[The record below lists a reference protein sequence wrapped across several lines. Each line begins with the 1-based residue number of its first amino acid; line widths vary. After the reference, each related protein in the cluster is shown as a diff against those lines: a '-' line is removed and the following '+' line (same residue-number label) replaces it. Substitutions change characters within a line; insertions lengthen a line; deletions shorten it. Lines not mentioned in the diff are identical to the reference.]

1 MLRVTLFYSKGSFT
15 TDDPTPVLNSTMN
28 IGDVVAVNPITS
40 LEDTGATFY
49 AAGSVITGSDPTDP
63 DVDPDAEELSPSH
76 VLTSSGA
83 YWAIKKVKT
92 AMEQLSTDR
101 ASSGSVMGRLHR
113 INDQL
118 GLLRENLDQAVSRI
132 RDTNVAA
139 ESTRFARHHI
149 LMNTSTDMLKQANIV
164 PQHALR
170 LILGL

>member
-1 MLRVTLFYSKGSFT
+1 M
-15 TDDPTPVLNSTMN
+15 
-28 IGDVVAVNPITS
+28 AVNPITS
-40 LEDTGATFY
+40 GEDAAATLY
-49 AAGSVITGSDPTDP
+49 SAGSTITTDPTDY
-63 DVDPDAEELSPSH
+63 DVDPDAEEISPSH
-76 VLTSSGA
+76 VLTSSGGK
-83 YWAIKKVKT
+83 WAIQKVKT

-118 GLLRENLDQAVSRI
+118 GLLRENLDQTVSRI

-139 ESTRFARHHI
+139 ESTRFARYHI
-149 LMNTSTDMLKQANIV
+149 LMNSSSEMLKQANIV